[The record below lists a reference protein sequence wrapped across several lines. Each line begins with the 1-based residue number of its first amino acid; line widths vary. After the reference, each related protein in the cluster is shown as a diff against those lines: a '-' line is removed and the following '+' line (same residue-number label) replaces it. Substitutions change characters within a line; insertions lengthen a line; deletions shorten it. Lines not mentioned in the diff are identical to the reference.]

1 MITQF
6 AHCLTS
12 LVGIRDKHSRGRRVW
27 ARILGL
33 LLVLAIA
40 GCPAACPQDP
50 KQTLITEDNR
60 EELYQSI
67 RKGNA
72 LTYEEAQ
79 LLEAYLERNQGELG
93 DRKLPP
99 GRTVEELL
107 QEQRLL
113 AILDQS
119 NKEGYSTASRDP
131 QAGGGKESQPRAGS
145 NQAAP
150 PGGQAHS
157 VSPKPKAPP
166 APKTAAIPPGTELQV
181 RLNEPVS
188 SKTNQSGDRVEMV
201 LEKDIVVGENLL
213 ASEGSR
219 VTALIREAKKSGRVK
234 GRAEMSLT
242 LTELTVENEKSYPL
256 KCNTLKFRAKSGLK
270 KDVLTTGIGG
280 GVGGGLGGLI
290 GGKKGAILGAIL
302 GGGGAIV
309 MLPGEE
315 VEFAIEQLFKFI
327 ECETKK
333 GVELPILK
341 Q

>member
-1 MITQF
+1 MMTQF
-6 AHCLTS
+6 VNCLTS
-12 LVGIRDKHSRGRRVW
+12 LVGIRGRHSRGRRVW
-27 ARILGL
+27 SRILGL

-119 NKEGYSTASRDP
+119 NKEGDSTASRDP
-131 QAGGGKESQPRAGS
+131 QAGGGNESQPRAGG
-145 NQAAP
+145 NEAAP
-150 PGGQAHS
+150 PGGQAYS
-157 VSPKPKAPP
+157 VTPKAPP
-166 APKTAAIPPGTELQV
+166 APKTAAIPSGTELQV

-219 VTALIREAKKSGRVK
+219 VTAVIREAKKSGRVK

-242 LTELTVENEKSYPL
+242 LTELALGKETYL
-256 KCNTLKFRAKSGLK
+256 LDCNTLKFRAESGLK

-280 GVGGGLGGLI
+280 GVGGGLGALI
-290 GGKKGAILGAIL
+290 GGKKGAVLGAIL

-309 MLPGEE
+309 ALPGEE
-315 VEFAIEQLFKFI
+315 VEFAVEQLFKFI
-327 ECETKK
+327 ECATKK
-333 GVELPILK
+333 GVKLPILT